1 MRECQQ
7 RAISVTRT
15 ATILPVSGLPY
26 SSRHEGV
33 KTAPETAAD
42 GDGPVLVGDGPS
54 GNRAVDKKQ
63 RWIHVSA
70 TLTDTSA
77 MATGHVWSSDV
88 SKCRHC

>member
-54 GNRAVDKKQ
+54 GNRA
-63 RWIHVSA
+63 
-70 TLTDTSA
+70 LGTDEFMSI
-77 MATGHVWSSDV
+77 MFEHM
-88 SKCRHC
+88 

>member
-54 GNRAVDKKQ
+54 GNRALPLWTVPKVIDSSFEE
-63 RWIHVSA
+63 RWQAERYRGAGVEFTH
-70 TLTDTSA
+70 T
-77 MATGHVWSSDV
+77 
-88 SKCRHC
+88 

>member
-42 GDGPVLVGDGPS
+42 GVGPVLVGDGPS
-54 GNRAVDKKQ
+54 GNRALERAEPDPS
-63 RWIHVSA
+63 RA
-70 TLTDTSA
+70 ELRLCY
-77 MATGHVWSSDV
+77 SS
-88 SKCRHC
+88 RL